1 LDSAVLV
8 TDPPQVLERD
18 AAGWER
24 ATGGMENRAA
34 VFAIFPSEG
43 APYLSRTTLLR
54 RRLERL
60 LGPRS
65 EPSRLLHLGGV
76 ARRVEYWPTAGRLES
91 SLLLYELSR
100 RYYPDDYAR
109 ILKLRA
115 PVVVKLILTNPFPR
129 TQVTTRLS
137 ASESLDFGPF
147 PGRDAAG
154 EFEAAFLDFF
164 QVRRCQE
171 DLVPSPDHPGCMYG
185 EMNKCLRPCQMVV
198 SEPEYAT
205 EAARVAAFLR
215 SGGRS
220 LVDSLRAARDRL
232 SEDLEFEEAA
242 RMHKRMEKASGLLQG
257 RGELAGEVARLAGV
271 AVTPS
276 AWPESVKLWFFL
288 DGCWRASVTFS
299 LAVEQGRPVP
309 LDRRLREV
317 VAALPEARRVT
328 LRERQEHLA
337 LLASW
342 FYSSW
347 REGEWI
353 AMADLGQLP
362 FRKLVNAIH
371 RVMQPRPEPPA
382 IPPDGARP
390 S

>member
-1 LDSAVLV
+1 MLV

-18 AAGWER
+18 SAGWEQ
-24 ATGGMENRAA
+24 AIGGVANRAA
-34 VFAIFPSEG
+34 VFAIFPEQG
-43 APYLSRTTLLR
+43 APYLSRTALLR

-60 LGPRS
+60 LGPRAQ
-65 EPSRLLHLGGV
+65 PSRLLHLGEV
-76 ARRVEYWPTAGRLES
+76 ARRIEYWPTAGRLES
-91 SLLLYELSR
+91 SLLLYGLAR
-100 RYYPDDYAR
+100 RYYTDDYSR

-115 PVVVKLILTNPFPR
+115 PVAVKLILTNPFPR

-137 ASESLDFGPF
+137 ASESIDFGPF
-147 PGRDAAG
+147 VSRDAAS
-154 EFEAAFLDFF
+154 EFEAGFLDFF
-164 QVRRCQE
+164 QLRRCQE

-198 SEPEYAT
+198 SEPEYAS

-220 LVDSLRAARDRL
+220 LVDSMRAARDQL
-232 SEDLEFEEAA
+232 SEELEFEQAA
-242 RMHKRMEKASGLLQG
+242 RMHKRMEKVSTLLQS
-257 RGELAGEVARLAGV
+257 RGELARDAARLAGV

-288 DGCWRASVTFS
+288 DGCWRAAVTFS
-299 LAVEQGRPVP
+299 LAVEQGRPVS

-317 VAALPEARRVT
+317 VAALPEPRRVS

-353 AMADLGQLP
+353 AMPDLGQLP

-371 RVMQPRPEPPA
+371 RTMQPQ
-382 IPPDGARP
+382 G
-390 S
+390 